1 MKTLSVF
8 TILLTLLMLAF
19 TSSAYAQLGLG
30 QESEA
35 DRFLREQQLRREKD
49 ELQRQESIPIQDQTE
64 PQPET
69 LADKICFT
77 IKDISIQG
85 ATVISAESLA
95 ELSDPLLGECVGQK
109 SIAKFIQAIN
119 QMYIERGYIT
129 TRAYLPEQ
137 NLSQGNLVV
146 KIIEGTIESIKLN
159 ENSRSDS
166 IRLWAALPGSKV
178 GDVLNMRNLEQTVDQ
193 LDAPP
198 STKSNVKLWPGNE
211 VGSTLVE
218 ISTVD
223 NNSFR
228 ANITTDNDGQDSS
241 GKNRLTLGLEYDNLL
256 SLNETFR
263 LSYIGSRDTNALI
276 FQTGFSFGNASI
288 SMTKSYSEYISFLSE
303 YSELFGSSDSNYLN
317 FDYMLFRN
325 AKHKITVKSGLSKRE
340 SQRLINDVELSPQR
354 LAVATLGIE
363 HRYVNGQ
370 SRWLNSI
377 KVSNGLN
384 AFGASVDL
392 DNLPQDAPHAQFQK
406 ISGNIHFSRPI
417 NDKLYLQSLF
427 SGQYAFDSLYGSE
440 QIHLGGLSSVRG
452 FIGQPIS
459 GDEGYYLRNDVSLS
473 SLNRSLSEKL
483 SWLDV
488 SSSVFVDIG
497 YVKSRAENI
506 YGRYE
511 ESLAGAG
518 CAINLFYRAS
528 RASITLAVPVFASQK
543 RIMDGYQLSFSLNL
557 SF

>member
-1 MKTLSVF
+1 MRTLSVF
-8 TILLTLLMLAF
+8 NILLALLLFAF

-30 QESEA
+30 QETEA

-64 PQPET
+64 SQPET

-77 IKDISIQG
+77 INDVSIQG

-109 SIAKFIQAIN
+109 SIAKFVQAIN

-178 GDVLNMRNLEQTVDQ
+178 GDVLNMRNLEQAVDQ

-276 FQTGFSFGNASI
+276 FQSGFSFGNASI
-288 SMTKSYSEYISFLSE
+288 SLTKSYSEYISFLSE

-370 SRWLNSI
+370 ARWLNSI

-384 AFGASVDL
+384 AFGASVDVE
-392 DNLPQDAPHAQFQK
+392 NLPLDAPHAQFQK
-406 ISGNIHFSRPI
+406 VSGNIHFSRPI

-483 SWLDV
+483 PWLDV
-488 SSSVFVDIG
+488 SSSVFVDVG

-518 CAINLFYRAS
+518 FAINLFYRAS

-543 RIMDGYQLSFSLNL
+543 RIMDG
-557 SF
+557 